1 MSTFMDA
8 SVERDNILLIRDT
21 GSPVDPDET
30 GSGSGSDSDYDYD
43 IDESY
48 LSFDWAELGPS
59 LSVYTITFLLGI
71 IGNILIL
78 VTILHEINNFNCSMQ
93 YL

>member
-8 SVERDNILLIRDT
+8 TVGGVGDNLIRDS
-21 GSPVDPDET
+21 GNLLGPDDT
-30 GSGSGSDSDYDYD
+30 GSGSGSETDYDYD

-78 VTILHEINNFNCSMQ
+78 VTGCS
-93 YL
+93 

>member
-1 MSTFMDA
+1 MTTFMDA
-8 SVERDNILLIRDT
+8 STGNDFRIQDT
-21 GSPVDPDET
+21 GNPVDPDDT
-30 GSGSGSDSDYDYD
+30 GSGSGFESDYDYD
-43 IDESY
+43 IDESF

-78 VTILHEINNFNCSMQ
+78 VINVTCFSSKL
-93 YL
+93 Y

>member
-1 MSTFMDA
+1 MTTFMDA
-8 SVERDNILLIRDT
+8 SVEAGNDLRIQDT
-21 GSPVDPDET
+21 GNPVNPDET
-30 GSGSGSDSDYDYD
+30 GSGSESDYDYD
-43 IDESY
+43 IDESF

-78 VTILHEINNFNCSMQ
+78 VINVF
-93 YL
+93 LFVF

>member
-1 MSTFMDA
+1 MTTFMDA
-8 SVERDNILLIRDT
+8 STGNDFRIQDT
-21 GSPVDPDET
+21 GNPVDPDDT
-30 GSGSGSDSDYDYD
+30 GSGSGSETDYDYD
-43 IDESY
+43 IDESF

-78 VTILHEINNFNCSMQ
+78 VINVTCFSSKL
-93 YL
+93 Y